1 MLQQD
6 AMATPYIEEQAGLDP
21 WQYIEIVRK
30 RILFLLVPFILV
42 LGIGAA
48 AAWFWPAT
56 YSSEGKIL
64 VESQQIPTD
73 LVKPTVT
80 ASAKERLEV
89 IQQRVMTRSNLLSIL
104 DKYNLY
110 SAERDRLS
118 RTELLDLMKQNTV
131 ITPVDIQRRGQS
143 DTIAMTVGFMD
154 RSPDIATKVAND
166 LITLFLNEDAR
177 TRTNRASETAR
188 FLGRE
193 VERLKG
199 ELTAIDKRIA
209 DANLTLAR
217 AKIEHPAGSSIDS
230 TAAQLSALRAQLA
243 EKSAVFSTSH
253 PEIKR
258 LKAQIAALE
267 KTTHGAAAPTNSGQT
282 GGEAAAATAVPTVTI
297 EFLDAVQKQRDFV
310 QKSLDEATQKFAA
323 AQMGEK
329 LERDQYSERLE
340 VLEQA
345 IAPQK
350 PVKPNRG
357 KILGLSVI
365 GAVMA
370 AFAGVFAIETF
381 DRTIRGSRD
390 LLGVAD
396 SGLLVTVPYIWT
408 KAEKARRRRR
418 TIVLSLIAL
427 AFIVG
432 AVLAVHF
439 LIRPLDELWPIL
451 IEKIRTK
458 LSMI

>member
-6 AMATPYIEEQAGLDP
+6 MAAPHYFEDQAAGLDP
-21 WQYIEIVRK
+21 WQYVEIVRK
-30 RILFLLVPFILV
+30 RILYLIAPFVLV
-42 LGIGAA
+42 LGVGAA

-56 YSSEGKIL
+56 YLSEGKIL

-89 IQQRVMTRSNLLSIL
+89 IQQRVMTRSNLLAIL
-104 DKYNLY
+104 DKYTLY
-110 SAERDRLS
+110 PSERDRLS

-154 RSPDIATKVAND
+154 RSPDVATKVAND

-193 VERLKG
+193 VERLRG

-243 EKSAVFSTSH
+243 EKSAVFSSSH

-258 LKAQIAALE
+258 LKAQIVALE
-267 KTTHGAAAPTNSGQT
+267 KTTHGAAAATNSGEA
-282 GGEAAAATAVPTVTI
+282 GGAAPTAVPTVTI

-310 QKSLDEATQKFAA
+310 QKSLDDATQKFAA

-345 IAPQK
+345 IPPQK

-357 KILGLSVI
+357 KILGLSLI

-370 AFAGVFAIETF
+370 AFAGVFTIETF

-396 SGLLVTVPYIWT
+396 GQLLVTVPYIWT

-418 TIVLSLIAL
+418 VILLAVVAL
-427 AFIVG
+427 AVIVG
-432 AVLAVHF
+432 AVLAVNF
-439 LIRPLDELWPIL
+439 FIRPLDELWPIL

-458 LSMI
+458 LSMV